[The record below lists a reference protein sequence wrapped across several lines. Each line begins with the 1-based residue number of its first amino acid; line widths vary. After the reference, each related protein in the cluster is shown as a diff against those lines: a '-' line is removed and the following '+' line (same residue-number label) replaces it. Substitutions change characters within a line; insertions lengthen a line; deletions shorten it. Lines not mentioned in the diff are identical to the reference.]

1 LIEATRQL
9 YQSAFFKAIP
19 KTKQPFSRLP
29 YCQLRDKSQ
38 LYFLSP
44 SFPDPPPSSL
54 PPTATAIQS
63 VTSGVILICLLIRNC
78 GPRPRLGP
86 KPAMNSAS
94 DPVPDQYPEQISG
107 PGHSLRSQ
115 CDSYSPTIAGIV
127 YLFFSLPF
135 PLFPFL
141 SLSFPPQRFSIDNI
155 G

>member
-1 LIEATRQL
+1 MIEATWPL
-9 YQSAFFKAIP
+9 CQSAFFKAIP

-29 YCQLRDKSQ
+29 YCQLRDNSH
-38 LYFLSP
+38 LYFSS
-44 SFPDPPPSSL
+44 SFIFYPPPPPLPQSL
-54 PPTATAIQS
+54 QQINRNLRCY
-63 VTSGVILICLLIRNC
+63 LICLLIHNC
-78 GPRPRLGP
+78 GPRPRPGP
-86 KPAMNSAS
+86 RPAMNSAS

-115 CDSYSPTIAGIV
+115 NDSYSPTIAGIV